1 MKIIPIYKNKI
12 LSLPA
17 EAVSE
22 KLSTATKEELQVLLA
37 VFAEPEFDV
46 NDLAS
51 KLEMTVNVFT
61 RALESWRECG
71 AIQIDGEKEEKVQS
85 VPAESHAKTVKK
97 AVASTVARYTSNE
110 LAAVVEK
117 RDGCTELLDS
127 CQQILGKIFN
137 AAETSIIIG
146 LIEQLSLSHE
156 YILRLCT
163 HAAEMQKKSVRYI
176 EKMALDF
183 YDRDITTYSALE
195 DELLKIKDRAS
206 LEVFVRNLF
215 GTGKRA
221 LIKKEKDFLIAW
233 SEKYGF
239 SREMIQKAY
248 EITVSKTNESSMS
261 YANAIL
267 ENWYAAGYK
276 TVEEVDAAENERS
289 KKAALNPSTSSFD
302 TDEFFEAALMRSYG
316 SDD

>member
-12 LSLPA
+12 LSIPA
-17 EAVSE
+17 ETVSE

-37 VFAEPEFDV
+37 VFAEPEFDSAE
-46 NDLAS
+46 LAAR
-51 KLEMTVNVFT
+51 LEMTVNVFT
-61 RALESWRECG
+61 RAVESWRDCG
-71 AIQIDGEKEEKVQS
+71 VLMIDDGKVQKAQSAPKEE
-85 VPAESHAKTVKK
+85 HAKTVKK

-117 RDGCTELLDS
+117 RAGCTEFLDS

-137 AAETSIIIG
+137 SDETSRIIG
-146 LIEQLSLSHE
+146 LTEQFSLSYE

-163 HAAEMQKKSVRYI
+163 HAAEMQKKSVRYV
-176 EKMALDF
+176 EKTAVDF

-195 DELLKIKDRAS
+195 DELVKIRDRAS

-221 LIKKEKDFLIAW
+221 LIKKEKDFITAW

-248 EITVSKTNESSMS
+248 EITVTKTNDSSMS

-289 KKAALNPSTSSFD
+289 RSSAPTGSSFA
-302 TDEFFEAALMRSYG
+302 TDDFYEAALMRSYENG
-316 SDD
+316 N

>member
-12 LSLPA
+12 LSLPN
-17 EAVSE
+17 EIISQ

-37 VFAEPEFDV
+37 VFTEPEFDAD
-46 NDLAS
+46 DLAS
-51 KLEMTVNVFT
+51 RLEMTVNVFN
-61 RALESWRECG
+61 RALESWRDCG
-71 AIQIDGEKEEKVQS
+71 VLQIEGSADPSKAVNKESTGKIQ
-85 VPAESHAKTVKK
+85 KK
-97 AVASTVARYTSNE
+97 AVASTVSRYTSNE

-137 AAETSIIIG
+137 AAETSIIVG
-146 LIEQLSLSHE
+146 MIEQLSLSHE
-156 YILRLCT
+156 FILRLCT

-176 EKMALDF
+176 EKMAIDF

-195 DELLKIKDRAS
+195 EELLKIKDMAS
-206 LEVFVRNLF
+206 FESFIRNLF

-221 LIKKEKDFLIAW
+221 LIKKEKDFLTAW
-233 SEKYGF
+233 NEKYHF
-239 SREMIQKAY
+239 SRDMIQKAY
-248 EITVSKTNESSMS
+248 EITVSKTNDSSMS

-276 TVEEVDAAENERS
+276 TVEDVDAAENERN
-289 KKAALNPSTSSFD
+289 KTAVQNTSSFA
-302 TDEFFEAALMRSYG
+302 TDDFYEAALKRSYENEINK
-316 SDD
+316 S